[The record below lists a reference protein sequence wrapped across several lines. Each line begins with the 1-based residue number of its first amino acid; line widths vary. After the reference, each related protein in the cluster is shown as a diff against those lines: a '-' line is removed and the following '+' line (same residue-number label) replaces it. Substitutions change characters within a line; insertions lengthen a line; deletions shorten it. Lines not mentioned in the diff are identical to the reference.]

1 MNWVVVSVLCLDN
14 TRMVTAVVV
23 PIAFYP
29 CSLTVWAGIDLA
41 MTPLE
46 LEEIVDAAD
55 AVAEDHPG

>member
-1 MNWVVVSVLCLDN
+1 MVVGL
-14 TRMVTAVVV
+14 TAVVV

-29 CSLTVWAGIDLA
+29 RSLTVWAAIDLA

-55 AVAEDHPG
+55 AVAQEHPA